1 MLSWVK
7 VPFGEEGQA
16 WLWNALS
23 EALHALRSFDFL
35 SPVFLLSSPA
45 CPCTGNMQVPPFLC
59 YARCWELWVRTHS
72 YRLKR
77 DGNCRLLYCRLVTA
91 EDLECC
97 LYFQTI
103 VFSASGDQKCFM
115 QTWIYAS
122 KINPGKNVMNWIF
135 NAVGP
140 IALHLSF

>member
-1 MLSWVK
+1 MLDTFLYLYANRKS
-7 VPFGEEGQA
+7 
-16 WLWNALS
+16 LS
-23 EALHALRSFDFL
+23 FQSVILSQGAFWRGRPGLAVECSVWSIARSEVILLDFL

-59 YARCWELWVRTHS
+59 YARCWELWVRTHR

-77 DGNCRLLYCRLVTA
+77 DGNCRLLYYRLVTA

-115 QTWIYAS
+115 QTWI
-122 KINPGKNVMNWIF
+122 
-135 NAVGP
+135 
-140 IALHLSF
+140 